1 MSKVP
6 DHANCGV
13 TELHELVA
21 AETDYIVTVGTGVVT
36 RPRGPK
42 FGPNGKAAG
51 VARSIGYYQ
60 RLTDQEPAGLT

>member
-6 DHANCGV
+6 DHAKCGFI
-13 TELHELVA
+13 ELHELVA
-21 AETDYIVTVGTGVVT
+21 AETDYIVTMTESALLGLS

-51 VARSIGYYQ
+51 V
-60 RLTDQEPAGLT
+60 PAQ